1 MSALLSPT
9 QGLLA
14 RRFGQVCA
22 VSLAMLICSAF
33 GLLMYVG
40 VSDEPKWLWIVVIGS
55 GSLALLSFLAWLLL
69 SFTALLRGNP
79 HPH

>member
-9 QGLLA
+9 QSPLA
-14 RRFGQVCA
+14 RRFGQVSA
-22 VSLAMLICSAF
+22 VSLTMLICSAF
-33 GLLMYVG
+33 GLLMYLG
-40 VSDEPKWLWIVVIGS
+40 SSEEPLWLWIVVIGS
-55 GSLALLSFLAWLLL
+55 GSLALVSFLGWLLL

>member
-9 QGLLA
+9 QSPLA

-40 VSDEPKWLWIVVIGS
+40 GADEPLWLWIVVISS
-55 GSLALLSFLAWLLL
+55 GSLALVSFLAWLLL
-69 SFTALLRGNP
+69 SFAALLRASP